1 MPSYAFERR
10 KLGIRNTGYARQFA
24 NEIGN
29 FLPDPALEREGPEGE
44 AARKAAGEFLNAYI
58 RREFDIPG
66 ITFGTRY
73 DGSPVIL
80 SDSAPPP
87 EDAADKYVPT
97 ASPGGRTPH
106 LWLEDGKSLY
116 DALGFDWNLLVMG
129 KGKAASSVAGAFQT
143 AAGSFGLELRV
154 VELHLPGARDLYEAD
169 LALIRP
175 DQIVAWRGSG
185 EDLDVNALFRVVT
198 GHETG
203 AAQQTGGLAL
213 TFR

>member
-1 MPSYAFERR
+1 
-10 KLGIRNTGYARQFA
+10 
-24 NEIGN
+24 
-29 FLPDPALEREGPEGE
+29 
-44 AARKAAGEFLNAYI
+44 
-58 RREFDIPG
+58 
-66 ITFGTRY
+66 
-73 DGSPVIL
+73 
-80 SDSAPPP
+80 
-87 EDAADKYVPT
+87 
-97 ASPGGRTPH
+97 
-106 LWLEDGKSLY
+106 
-116 DALGFDWNLLVMG
+116 MG

-154 VELHLPGARDLYEAD
+154 VELHLPGSRDLYEAD